1 MEQLLDGR
9 YRLLRPLGTGGMA
22 SVYLA
27 EDLRLG
33 RRVAVKVLHPQ
44 LASDPSFVAR
54 FADEARIA
62 AGLAHPNIVHVY
74 DVGHDGDRHYI
85 VMEYVEGETLK
96 ALIRRQGALPVARAL
111 SIMSGVLAA
120 LALAHAHRL
129 IHRDITAQNILLTS
143 DGDVKVTDFGI
154 AREFS
159 GTAMP
164 TLTLAGMVGWERG
177 RGRPPPGCGH
187 AGTDAV

>member
-1 MEQLLDGR
+1 MAEQLLNGR
-9 YRLLRPLGTGGMA
+9 YRLLLLLATGGMA

-44 LASDPSFVAR
+44 FASDPSFVTR
-54 FADEARIA
+54 FAYEAHIVA
-62 AGLAHPNIVHVY
+62 KLVHPNIVQVY

-96 ALIRRQGALPVARAL
+96 ELVRRQGALPVARAL

-120 LALAHAHRL
+120 LALAHTQRL
-129 IHRDITAQNILLTS
+129 IYRDITAQNILLTS
-143 DGDVKVTDFGI
+143 DGDVKVTDFWTPDG
-154 AREFS
+154 
-159 GTAMP
+159 
-164 TLTLAGMVGWERG
+164 
-177 RGRPPPGCGH
+177 
-187 AGTDAV
+187 